1 LGSSSLVG
9 HSIFKYNKML
19 FSSGEVL
26 MNHSNGYF
34 LIIGF
39 LVFVVLTSGCIT
51 INNNDNRN
59 NSQDI
64 TKNFSYNGVNFS
76 YPGNWQVSVSIDNEN
91 QNIIVT
97 KDYYTQLQIMITP
110 NYGMSEEGVLH
121 QKNYTVYPGW
131 KKISEDTL
139 ILNNQTAY
147 RTILQGND
155 IMFFFNQ
162 MRHEEILFVKNNN
175 TFTILTTV
183 PTKDYNEEKQSFETI
198 IDSIRVQ

>member
-1 LGSSSLVG
+1 MVK
-9 HSIFKYNKML
+9 F
-19 FSSGEVL
+19 
-26 MNHSNGYF
+26 MNYSHGYF
-34 LIIGF
+34 FIIGF
-39 LVFVVLTSGCIT
+39 MVFVVLTSGCIT
-51 INNNDNRN
+51 ISNNNLN
-59 NSQDI
+59 NYQNT

-76 YPGNWQVSVSIDNEN
+76 YPSNWQVSVSNDNEN

-121 QKNYTVYPGW
+121 QKNNTVYPGW

-139 ILNNQTAY
+139 ILDNQTAY
-147 RTILQGND
+147 RTIFNGND
-155 IMFFFNQ
+155 IVFFFNQ

-183 PTKDYNEEKQSFETI
+183 PTKNYNEEKQSFESI
-198 IDSIRVQ
+198 MDSIHVQ

>member
-1 LGSSSLVG
+1 
-9 HSIFKYNKML
+9 
-19 FSSGEVL
+19 
-26 MNHSNGYF
+26 MNHFHGYY

-51 INNNDNRN
+51 VNNNDNLN
-59 NSQDI
+59 NSQNI

-121 QKNYTVYPGW
+121 KKNYTVYPGW

-139 ILNNQTAY
+139 ILDNQTAY

-155 IMFFFNQ
+155 IVFFFNQ

-198 IDSIRVQ
+198 MDSIHVQ